1 MQAIKRTYLGLIRLI
16 ALMETA
22 LCYAGLVL
30 CSFMVFVQV
39 LNRYLLHY
47 EIMWIGDLTLYIF
60 VPMMILSISLTA
72 REGGHTSVDVFVD
85 ILFESKPLGRK
96 IYGIFVDCL
105 TLGVLVYVL
114 PMGMK
119 LFKHAL
125 KFPEYGTLVRWFNTS
140 WIRETILVM
149 LVLCLLH
156 TVHRIG
162 TQLASLRP
170 GAGAKTTGEAQ

>member
-1 MQAIKRTYLGLIRLI
+1 MQGIKRTYLRLIRLI

-22 LCYAGLVL
+22 LCYVGLVL

-72 REGGHTSVDVFVD
+72 REGGHTSVDVFMD
-85 ILFESKPLGRK
+85 MFFESKPTGRK
-96 IYGIFVDCL
+96 IYGIFVDFL
-105 TLGVLVYVL
+105 SLSVMVYVL
-114 PMGMK
+114 PMAVK
-119 LFKHAL
+119 LFKHAR

-140 WIRETILVM
+140 WIRETILIM
-149 LVLCLLH
+149 LVLCLIH

-162 TQLASLRP
+162 TRLVSLRTET
-170 GAGAKTTGEAQ
+170 AAKPTGEAQ